1 MPATALGSQCCCER
15 TCPSIQHHQN
25 NIPTMVSSTAQTS
38 ALVHMAPTTNSSLQQ
53 SRPNSSAST
62 ATSSGLEAI
71 HHSPH
76 QQHQMNFGGEMCQM
90 NFKHEPNFNEWPS
103 FQPAPIF
110 LPPAQSHSVGPT
122 SLNHPD
128 NYFDGAKE
136 RRSTFSVVSSI
147 NDGNSL
153 KQRPA
158 SLSGLLCVGRTRTA
172 RLDEEMEEIGRE
184 DVDIGQRNSKTPI
197 QERPHQCPIEN
208 CDKRFS
214 RSDELTRHIRI
225 HTGQKPFQ
233 CKICMRAFS
242 RSDHLTT
249 HVRTHTGEKP
259 FCCEICG
266 RKFARSDERKR
277 HTKVHSKQKGVGG
290 RRLSVSSGGSEGV
303 GGHLVGEL

>member
-1 MPATALGSQCCCER
+1 MPAAALGSQCCCER
-15 TCPSIQHHQN
+15 TCPSIQHRN
-25 NIPTMVSSTAQTS
+25 NIPTMVSSTAPTS
-38 ALVHMAPTTNSSLQQ
+38 ALLQMATTTNSSIQQ

-76 QQHQMNFGGEMCQM
+76 QQQQLINNNFGGEICQL
-90 NFKHEPNFNEWPS
+90 NFKHEPTFEEWQS
-103 FQPAPIF
+103 FQPAPMFI
-110 LPPAQSHSVGPT
+110 PPAQSHSVGPT
-122 SLNHPD
+122 SLDHQD
-128 NYFDGAKE
+128 NYFDGSKE

-147 NDGNSL
+147 NDGNAL

-158 SLSGLLCVGRTRTA
+158 SLSGLLNVKGTRTA
-172 RLDEEMEEIGRE
+172 RLDEEMGR
-184 DVDIGQRNSKTPI
+184 DDIDGSQRNSKTPI

-290 RRLSVSSGGSEGV
+290 RRFSVSSGGSEGV
-303 GGHLVGEL
+303 GHLVNEL